1 MFDME
6 LPWWEYIARATIIY
20 GVLLVMVRVAG
31 KRTVGQFTPFDLLVI
46 MLLSEAVSSSL
57 SGGDKSIPGGLLLAA
72 TLIGL
77 NILIAWVTAHSR
89 KAADVLE
96 GAAILLGRN
105 GRIFKDI
112 AKKHR
117 VSDGEIEQALREEDC
132 ELKEMQCIFLESD
145 GKITILKKD

>member
-1 MFDME
+1 
-6 LPWWEYIARATIIY
+6 
-20 GVLLVMVRVAG
+20 MVRVAG

-57 SGGDKSIPGGLLLAA
+57 NGGDQSIPGGLLLAG
-72 TLIGL
+72 TLIAL
-77 NILIAWVTAHSR
+77 NILIAWLTAHSR
-89 KAADVLE
+89 KAAELVE
-96 GAAILLGRN
+96 GSAVLLGRN
-105 GRIFKDI
+105 GRIFTDI

-117 VSDGEIEQALREEDC
+117 VSEGEIEQALREEDC

>member
-6 LPWWEYIARATIIY
+6 LPWWEYIARAAIIY
-20 GVLLVMVRVAG
+20 GALLVMVRVAG

-57 SGGDKSIPGGLLLAA
+57 NGGDQSIPGGLLLAG
-72 TLIGL
+72 TLIAL

-89 KAADVLE
+89 KAANLIE
-96 GAAILLGRN
+96 GSAVLLGRN
-105 GRIFKDI
+105 GRIFTDI

-117 VSDGEIEQALREEDC
+117 VSEGEIEQALREEDC
-132 ELKEMQCIFLESD
+132 ELKEMQCLFLESD